1 MPNMQNDPYNQGG
14 QPQQDS
20 QHRQQKQPFKMHRG
34 QQQQP
39 IILSNQGMQQEQQM
53 QKTQRVPEAE
63 APGIQRRVEQ
73 PPAADQMASS
83 GFRRTGRNGAA
94 SLQQQQA
101 SGQRE
106 PFDTTDY
113 FLTIVVVVL
122 IIAIIAVIIAFFT
135 SFRLGFSSF
144 GDNFAHLLPYLLI
157 YALCV
162 GAGILWGRYQLNT
175 AAKKESV
182 QWKGEV
188 MQRNGEIE
196 RLNGENGKLQR
207 DLFMAQSELA
217 TIKNAPPPVLPP
229 PGRNPSYS
237 YGKVVEPPKI
247 DRIQPQQSIY
257 DATHDPADFNE
268 REQREHPHEKFYPE
282 RGKSWAMHSG
292 WNIIGAS
299 RRGYGH
305 AYDGKYREDDF
316 EIRRFKAP
324 VPGQPPTMVMA
335 AIADGVSSKAYS
347 RRGARAAVRG
357 ATSITSASTHLLN
370 LATCIGN
377 NSPFNM
383 WQNAAFNALL
393 ELLSAAH
400 DFVEQQGRED
410 RISVDEMQSTLLVY
424 LMVPF
429 EQHLFVASVQVGD
442 GALFALQPAK
452 GATPGERWKWL
463 QHPQIQASGNEVQPF
478 MRTGP
483 DLWQQYLQ
491 AEVLDG
497 ATFIMGMTDGTADD
511 IESPRPTA
519 EVPNPDPFY
528 FVDDFYQHIAKD
540 VMTAPQPAEALLKF
554 LDYRKKQSFDDRTVV
569 CLYRL

>member
-1 MPNMQNDPYNQGG
+1 MPNNQMDPYNQGG
-14 QPQQDS
+14 QPRQDQQPG
-20 QHRQQKQPFKMHRG
+20 QQKQPSKMHRG
-34 QQQQP
+34 QPQQP
-39 IILSNQGMQQEQQM
+39 ITLSKRSVQQGQQM
-53 QKTQRVPEAE
+53 QQTQQVPEAE
-63 APGIQRRVEQ
+63 APGIQHGVEQ
-73 PPAADQMASS
+73 QPGADQIAFSDS
-83 GFRRTGRNGAA
+83 GRTGRNGAA
-94 SLQQQQA
+94 TLRQQQV

-106 PFDTTDY
+106 PFDRTDY
-113 FLTIVVVVL
+113 ILAIVVVVL
-122 IIAIIAVIIAFFT
+122 IIAIIAVIIAFFA
-135 SFRLGFSSF
+135 SFHLSFSSL
-144 GDNFAHLLPYLLI
+144 GDNLLHLFPYLLI

-162 GAGILWGRYQLNT
+162 GVGILWGRYQLDT
-175 AAKKESV
+175 AAKKESARLSGV
-182 QWKGEV
+182 LIQ
-188 MQRNGEIE
+188 QNGEIE
-196 RLNGENGKLQR
+196 RLNNERGSLQR
-207 DLFMAQSELA
+207 ELFMKESELA
-217 TIKNAPPPVLPP
+217 TIKNTPPPVLPP
-229 PGRNPSYS
+229 PGRSPSYP

-257 DATHDPADFNE
+257 DVTRDPPDFNK
-268 REQREHPHEKFYPE
+268 REQLEHPHEKFYPE
-282 RGKSWAMHSG
+282 RGKSWTMQSG

-316 EIRRFKAP
+316 EIKRFKVPA
-324 VPGQPPTMVMA
+324 PGQSPTMIMV

-357 ATSITSASTHLLN
+357 AVSISNSTHLQN

-377 NSPFNM
+377 NTAFNM

-393 ELLSAAH
+393 ESLQAAH
-400 DFVEQQGRED
+400 DFVEQQGKDD

-424 LMVPF
+424 LAVPL
-429 EQHLFVASVQVGD
+429 EQHLFIASVQVGD

-452 GATPGERWKWL
+452 GAMPGERWKWL
-463 QHPQIQASGNEVQPF
+463 QHPQIQATGNEVQPF

-491 AEVLDG
+491 AEVLQSP
-497 ATFIMGMTDGTADD
+497 TFIMGMTDGTADD
-511 IESPRPTA
+511 IESPRPTV

-540 VMTAPQPAEALLKF
+540 VVTAPQPAEALLKF

-569 CLYRL
+569 CLYR